1 MFLVYMQQIL
11 MNEVNTKLVSGR
23 NDWALVDYLVLKA
36 VRKREK
42 KWLIIEK
49 N

>member
-1 MFLVYMQQIL
+1 MQQIL
-11 MNEVNTKLVSGR
+11 MNAVNTKLVSGR
-23 NDWALVDYLVLKA
+23 NDWALVDDSVLKA
-36 VRKREK
+36 VRKGVK